1 LYQTRN
7 CFVHVATGAL
17 VGDRPQI
24 SAALTEVVVLPKSEK
39 ACFVI
44 ADVSGYTKFLVSSE
58 LEHAQ
63 DIIVDFMDTVV
74 EALRPTFRLAKF
86 EGDAAFLYAVGNNL
100 DGSLL
105 EDTIET
111 AYFKFRRRKRDV
123 RQSSACKCKAC
134 ASMGDL
140 DLKIVIHHGE
150 MVKQSMGGREELAG
164 RDVILVHRLLKNIV
178 NERFGRHA
186 YALYS
191 DACIKA
197 MDADPTARGLSEH
210 SETIDIIGDVRAW
223 YRDLE
228 AAWQKEE
235 ERRHLIVERKDAY
248 IIWDFDIPAPRQI
261 VWEYATVP
269 GQWLQWWF
277 AENIVEESENGRRGI
292 GTKNHCTHGGGTV
305 IEEILDW
312 NPIDYFTIG
321 ITLPNPNAPQI
332 IMTRTVTEGPAGG
345 SVLEMRVAKPEPE
358 HKEFVDKAAEK
369 FGANMV
375 ACIERFQNT
384 VKDQP
389 VSLAM
394 IEEPSLRLNQARFL
408 SKRTQSDS
416 LE

>member
-1 LYQTRN
+1 
-7 CFVHVATGAL
+7 VL
-17 VGDRPQI
+17 VGDRAQI
-24 SAALTEVVVLPKSEK
+24 SGALTEVAVLLKSEK

-44 ADVSGYTKFLVSSE
+44 ADISGYTKFLVSSE

-63 DIIVDFMDTVV
+63 DIVGDFMDTVV

-86 EGDAAFLYAVGNNL
+86 EGDAAFLYAVRDNL

-111 AYFKFRRRKRDV
+111 AYFTFRRRKRDV

-140 DLKIVIHHGE
+140 DFKFVIHHGE

-164 RDVILVHRLLKNIV
+164 RDVILVHRLLKNTV
-178 NERFGRHA
+178 NQRFGRRA

-197 MDADPTARGLSEH
+197 MDADPAARGLSEH
-210 SETIDIIGDVRAW
+210 SETIDIIGEVKAW
-223 YRDLE
+223 HRDLE

-235 ERRHLIVERKDAY
+235 ERRQLIVERKDAY

-277 AENIVEESENGRRGI
+277 AEKIVEESESGRRGI

-321 ITLPNPNAPQI
+321 ITLPAPNAPQI
-332 IMTRTVTEGPAGG
+332 IMTRAVTEGTAGG

-369 FGANMV
+369 FAANMV
-375 ACIERFQNT
+375 ACIERLQHT
-384 VKDQP
+384 VKDKP
-389 VSLAM
+389 VSRAA
-394 IEEPSLRLNQARFL
+394 IEEPPLLPKQVGF
-408 SKRTQSDS
+408 
-416 LE
+416 